1 MADRREAPPTYCCTS
16 SITYLFCSLACIV
29 QIKHI
34 MWRPLMLPLYFPNLG
49 INLHFIKSTM
59 FFILLDN
66 TIWTI
71 YYIMK
76 FSFCFSQFKGRLVR
90 HSNTCVSHCII
101 LIYRAS
107 QKNLCIAYPVYF
119 VFLTGSVEIPEKWL
133 MFPLSLNSLRLD
145 NISLAFSQILVN
157 MVCLIVENLISVL

>member
-1 MADRREAPPTYCCTS
+1 MADRRTDPPTCCCTS

-101 LIYRAS
+101 LILQGVS
-107 QKNLCIAYPVYF
+107 
-119 VFLTGSVEIPEKWL
+119 EKL
-133 MFPLSLNSLRLD
+133 VHS
-145 NISLAFSQILVN
+145 ISRIFCFFDRFCWNPRKMANVSIK
-157 MVCLIVENLISVL
+157 S